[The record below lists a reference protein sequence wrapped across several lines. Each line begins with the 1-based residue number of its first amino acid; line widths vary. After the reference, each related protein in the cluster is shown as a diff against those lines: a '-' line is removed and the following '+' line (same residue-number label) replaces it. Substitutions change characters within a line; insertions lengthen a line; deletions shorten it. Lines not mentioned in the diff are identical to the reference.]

1 MTKQSIENTLLH
13 NRRPIA
19 IHAIWAQFEK
29 LRQELTNAQLTIKTL
44 EKKLNKIEWRDWEE
58 KMKIEERTTGGYNY

>member
-19 IHAIWAQFEK
+19 VHAIWAQFERM
-29 LRQELTNAQLTIKTL
+29 RQELKNAQITIKGL
-44 EKKLNKIEWRDWEE
+44 EKKLNKQNAIN
-58 KMKIEERTTGGYNY
+58 TNTAS